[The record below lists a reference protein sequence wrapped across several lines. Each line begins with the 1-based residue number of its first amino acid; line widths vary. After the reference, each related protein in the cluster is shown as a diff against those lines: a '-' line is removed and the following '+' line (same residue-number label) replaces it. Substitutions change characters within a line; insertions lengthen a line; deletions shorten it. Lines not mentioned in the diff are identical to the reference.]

1 MAKEKKEQIVQ
12 QLAEMLAESEIIIVT
27 DYRGLTVSE
36 LSELRQQLRD
46 SGIRYR
52 VVKNTLATFAATNAG
67 RPQLAELLTGPTALA
82 FGHDDVVQPAKILAD
97 YQKTAATPL
106 KIKGGLLGSRVLS
119 SREIAALAALPPRQV
134 LIARL
139 MGTLQGPV
147 ATLHSVLATNLR
159 NLLWIL
165 QAKIQQMEA

>member
-1 MAKEKKEQIVQ
+1 MAREKKEQIVQ
-12 QLAEMLAESEIIIVT
+12 QLSEMLAESEIIIAT
-27 DYRGLTVSE
+27 DYRGLRVSE

-52 VVKNTLATFAATNAG
+52 VVKNTLATFAAANAG
-67 RPQLAELLTGPTALA
+67 RPQLTQLLAGPTALA
-82 FGHDDVVQPAKILAD
+82 FGHDDAVQLAKILAD

-106 KIKGGLLGSRVLS
+106 KIKGALLGSRVLS
-119 SREIAALAALPPRQV
+119 PQEIAALAALPPRQV
-134 LIARL
+134 LTARL

-147 ATLHSVLATNLR
+147 AALHNVLAANLR
-159 NLLWIL
+159 NLVWIL